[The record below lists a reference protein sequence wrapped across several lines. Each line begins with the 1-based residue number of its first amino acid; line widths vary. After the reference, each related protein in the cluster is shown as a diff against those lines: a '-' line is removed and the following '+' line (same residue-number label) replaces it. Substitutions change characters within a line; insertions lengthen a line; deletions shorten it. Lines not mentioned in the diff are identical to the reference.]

1 VTLPTS
7 LLRWSPEAIE
17 ELAERA
23 AIVWASDRNATEAD
37 WGAAKAAA
45 EKMVRTRHQKESP
58 GAGTHRRRDPGR

>member
-7 LLRWSPEAIE
+7 LLRWSPEALE

-23 AIVWASDRNATEAD
+23 AIVWASDRNSTEAD

-45 EKMVRTRHQKESP
+45 ERMVRERWARERP
-58 GAGTHRRRDPGR
+58 